1 MSRGRL
7 ECGVVGSGSS
17 GGGPGSAINTRIGLS
32 WGVDLG
38 GRWSEGEIEVVSE
51 SGRGFELLLLEDPF
65 SAQFLERHKIGKQ
78 S

>member
-1 MSRGRL
+1 M
-7 ECGVVGSGSS
+7 
-17 GGGPGSAINTRIGLS
+17 S